1 MDEKLKHKQ
10 QLRDIAAEANLNC
23 DYEFHSLL
31 QATERLDDSAVTYTV
46 ISNFKINIAIRKR
59 PLLQKEE

>member
-1 MDEKLKHKQ
+1 LRQIQQKRDERRKIMDEKLKHKQ

-31 QATERLDDSAVTYTV
+31 
-46 ISNFKINIAIRKR
+46 
-59 PLLQKEE
+59 